1 MNKQKLISIIIPIYN
16 VEKYL
21 KQCID
26 SIINQTYINLEIILV
41 DDGSTDNC
49 GKICDEYGLKDNRIK
64 VIHKQNGGL
73 SSARNAGLDIA
84 KGEYIGF
91 IDSDDYVEKDMYENM
106 YNTAL
111 KTNTKLVICNW
122 SVGNTGKWI
131 KNKNFPK
138 KNILTSN
145 EALDFF
151 YNDMYVWNK
160 LYEKDIVQ
168 HLRFIETFAQDV
180 LYTFV
185 AFKRVKNIACLNKHE
200 CYYRTNPKSRQHTKK
215 FRKDFLLFLKVLNVE
230 LQYAKINNLIK
241 LQKKL
246 YEFRL
251 QLVTL
256 WLSYIALEK
265 TPDMEN
271 IKILLNYLKGNIFIL
286 MKTKYSFKIKIF
298 AVLVHINFNLASK
311 IYKTLSPILSIFQS
325 SNLL

>member
-1 MNKQKLISIIIPIYN
+1 MNKQNLISVIVPIYN

-21 KQCID
+21 KQCLD
-26 SIINQTYINLEIILV
+26 SIINQTYKNLEIILI

-49 GKICDEYGLKDNRIK
+49 GKICDDYALKDNRIK

-73 SSARNAGLDIA
+73 SSARNIGLDTA

-91 IDSDDYVEKDMYENM
+91 IDSDDYIEKDMYENM
-106 YNTAL
+106 HNTAL

-122 SVGNTGKWI
+122 FKGNTNKWD
-131 KNKNFPK
+131 KNKNFPD
-138 KNILTSN
+138 KNILTTN
-145 EALDFF
+145 EALEFF

-160 LYEKDIVQ
+160 LYKKDIVKK
-168 HLRFIETFAQDV
+168 LRFIETFAQDV

-185 AFKRVKNIACLNKHE
+185 AFKRAKIISCLNKHK

-215 FRKDFLLFLKVLNVE
+215 FRKDFLFFLKVLNIE
-230 LQYAKINNLIK
+230 LEYAEINNLIK

-265 TPDMEN
+265 IPDIESAN
-271 IKILLNYLKGNIFIL
+271 ILLTYLKGNIFIL
-286 MKTKYSFKIKIF
+286 LKTKYHIKIKIF
-298 AVLVHINFNLASK
+298 AVLVRINFNLARK
-311 IYKTLSPILSIFQS
+311 IYKTLCSVLPNS
-325 SNLL
+325 LLQGL